1 MWAIKRVIIYPGT
14 KKWIFRQ
21 CVRWLIFS
29 REKFTY
35 SLFNY
40 GQHKSQLISS
50 NSIPPSY
57 IGLIF
62 HYYFYWWHFWIFTRS
77 IGGFL
82 LKDQRAMRRRLNWII
97 TQLKIFMAAHHITKE
112 PLSYLS
118 SPHPPALLGPPYLFL
133 RSIDH
138 SVENCLKKV
147 LINSEFFVIFFVDF
161 FFVIFS

>member
-1 MWAIKRVIIYPGT
+1 MFHEIKFSRLKCVNYSNFHINNYNV
-14 KKWIFRQ
+14 KLDFEQKNCNLQQ

-62 HYYFYWWHFWIFTRS
+62 HYYFYWWHFWIFTRYW
-77 IGGFL
+77 GGMEGFL
-82 LKDQRAMRRRLNWII
+82 LKDERRLNWII

-118 SPHPPALLGPPYLFL
+118 SPRPPALLGPPYLF
-133 RSIDH
+133 
-138 SVENCLKKV
+138 CA
-147 LINSEFFVIFFVDF
+147 
-161 FFVIFS
+161 

>member
-1 MWAIKRVIIYPGT
+1 MNKYF
-14 KKWIFRQ
+14 KK
-21 CVRWLIFS
+21 
-29 REKFTY
+29 
-35 SLFNY
+35 
-40 GQHKSQLISS
+40 LISYEEHWKILEQCDAMA
-50 NSIPPSY
+50 NLVEKNLRIQLWTTQKPAYLIKFNPPFY

-77 IGGFL
+77 IGGFE
-82 LKDQRAMRRRLNWII
+82 RPAMRRLNWII

-138 SVENCLKKV
+138 SVENCPKKV
-147 LINSEFFVIFFVDF
+147 LIISE
-161 FFVIFS
+161 

>member
-1 MWAIKRVIIYPGT
+1 MKCKKCDYRATLKSSLKVHFQSFRIYEQKSAI
-14 KKWIFRQ
+14 FQQ

-77 IGGFL
+77 IGGFE
-82 LKDQRAMRRRLNWII
+82 RPAMRRLNWII

-147 LINSEFFVIFFVDF
+147 LINQK
-161 FFVIFS
+161 